1 MNDNSFIQP
10 TLKVLSSG
18 AMDVSF
24 NVPIPKTSVG
34 VINQSSAIDYETMR
48 QTIENYISK
57 LKYVEDIK
65 IGSDGV
71 VTIINN
77 NKE

>member
-10 TLKVLSSG
+10 TLKVLSSD

-24 NVPIPKTSVG
+24 NVPIPKISVG

-71 VTIINN
+71 VMIINN